1 MVKLEGFYN
10 DDTLKPMLHNG
21 EITTL
26 DYVYHQ
32 SEQMKEQYIDY
43 CKKRGLQQNEK
54 SAQTFLEWSLNH
66 EEVAHTDYLD

>member
-1 MVKLEGFYN
+1 MVKLEEFYN

-32 SEQMKEQYIDY
+32 SEQIKQQYIDY
-43 CKKRGLQQNEK
+43 CQERGLQQDEN
-54 SAQTFLEWSLNH
+54 SAKTFMEWSLNQ
-66 EEVAHTDYLD
+66 EEKAHSEYLD

>member
-21 EITTL
+21 KITTL

-32 SEQMKEQYIDY
+32 SEQIKQQYIDY
-43 CKKRGLQQNEK
+43 CQERGLQQDEK
-54 SAQTFLEWSLNH
+54 SAKTFMEWSLNQ
-66 EEVAHTDYLD
+66 EEKAHSEYLD

>member
-32 SEQMKEQYIDY
+32 SEQLKEQYIDY
-43 CKKRGLQQNEK
+43 CKKRGLQQDEK

-66 EEVAHTDYLD
+66 EEVVHTDYLD

>member
-66 EEVAHTDYLD
+66 EEVVHTDYLD

>member
-10 DDTLKPMLHNG
+10 DDTLKPMLHNS

-32 SEQMKEQYIDY
+32 SEQLKEQYIDY

-54 SAQTFLEWSLNH
+54 SAQTFLEWSLNL
-66 EEVAHTDYLD
+66 EEKEHTDYLD

>member
-10 DDTLKPMLHNG
+10 DDTLKPMLHNS

-32 SEQMKEQYIDY
+32 SEQLKEQYIDY
-43 CKKRGLQQNEK
+43 CKKRGLQQDEK
-54 SAQTFLEWSLNH
+54 SAQTFMEWSLDH
-66 EEVAHTDYLD
+66 EEAEHTDYID

>member
-32 SEQMKEQYIDY
+32 SEQTKQQYIDY
-43 CKKRGLQQNEK
+43 CQERGLQQDEK
-54 SAQTFLEWSLNH
+54 SAKTFMEWSLNQ
-66 EEVAHTDYLD
+66 EEKAHSEYLD

>member
-21 EITTL
+21 EITL

-32 SEQMKEQYIDY
+32 SEQIKQQYIDY
-43 CKKRGLQQNEK
+43 CQERGLQQDEK
-54 SAQTFLEWSLNH
+54 SAKTFIEWSLNQ
-66 EEVAHTDYLD
+66 EEKAHSEYLD

>member
-26 DYVYHQ
+26 DYVCHQ
-32 SEQMKEQYIDY
+32 SEQMKQQYIDY
-43 CKKRGLQQNEK
+43 CKERGLQQDEK
-54 SAQTFLEWSLNH
+54 SAHTFLEWSLNL
-66 EEVAHTDYLD
+66 EEKEHTDYLD

>member
-10 DDTLKPMLHNG
+10 DETLKPMLYNG

-32 SEQMKEQYIDY
+32 SEQMKQQYITY
-43 CKKRGLQQNEK
+43 CQERGLEQNEK
-54 SAQTFLEWSLNH
+54 SAQTFLEWSLNQ
-66 EEVAHTDYLD
+66 EEKSHSKYLD

>member
-26 DYVYHQ
+26 DYVCHQ
-32 SEQMKEQYIDY
+32 SGQMKQQYVDY
-43 CKKRGLQQNEK
+43 CLERGLQQDEK
-54 SAQTFLEWSLNH
+54 SARTFLE
-66 EEVAHTDYLD
+66 